1 MPNKTDHEKAE
12 PIASFSVDYR
22 DDAKTIPVI
31 KAKEQKKR
39 KPKNTEEQTLEEFFV
54 ERQLRPLPP
63 EREVP
68 REEGYEQVASKE
80 KRQRQEKEPVTVSV
94 PPLEESF
101 SEEARKGKPS
111 ISKGVFFLLLALA
124 LVVSFVA
131 FFEKDSLM
139 PLNSAAKLK
148 EFDSFLVPVVMQ
160 DPESF
165 QKIEEV
171 DPQMIM
177 TAGIWRAILSKPDHY
192 YDQFDDR
199 GRTVVPFSDVDAAC
213 KELFGPSY
221 DLPMKKPQQ
230 TFYELDTQKQEFYVV
245 PHSNH
250 NTYLPYTQKA
260 SRRDGNIY
268 LLVGYVSPD
277 DPTRTDPDSATK
289 TPVPEKTKE
298 FILSEQ
304 NDGFY
309 YILSLRDV

>member
-12 PIASFSVDYR
+12 PVASFSVDYR

-31 KAKEQKKR
+31 KANEQRKR

-54 ERQLRPLPP
+54 ERQPRSILP
-63 EREVP
+63 EREAP
-68 REEGYEQVASKE
+68 REEGAEQVDGKE
-80 KRQRQEKEPVTVSV
+80 KRQGQEKEPVTVLA
-94 PPLEESF
+94 PPLEESLPA
-101 SEEARKGKPS
+101 EERKGKPS

-124 LVVSFVA
+124 LVVFFVA

-148 EFDSFLVPVVMQ
+148 EFDSFLAPVVMQ

-165 QKIEEV
+165 QKMEEL

-199 GRTVVPFSDVDAAC
+199 GRTIVPFSDVDAAC

-260 SRRDGNIY
+260 SRQDGNIH
-268 LLVGYVSPD
+268 LLVGYVSPN
-277 DPTRTDPDSATK
+277 DPTRTDPEGHTK
-289 TPVPEKTKE
+289 TPAPEKTKE
-298 FILSEQ
+298 FMLSEQ
-304 NDGFY
+304 NDGSY
-309 YILSLRDV
+309 YILSLRDM